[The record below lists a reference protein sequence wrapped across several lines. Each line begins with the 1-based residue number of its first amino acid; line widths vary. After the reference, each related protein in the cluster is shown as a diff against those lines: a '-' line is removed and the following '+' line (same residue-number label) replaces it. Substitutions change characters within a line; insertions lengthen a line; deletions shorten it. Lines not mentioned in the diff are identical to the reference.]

1 MTRHPWYGGDAV
13 GEKAGGQFRRALVVA
28 IFAAL
33 IVVPAG
39 FADSV
44 TIAPE
49 ADTFVRSGDAVGHGG
64 DATFDVH
71 GGASS
76 YGCGTGPAFGLLR
89 FDLDAIPAGATVTSA
104 TLELTSLSGFAFDGD
119 PSHRALFLSD
129 DTWSEGSVVWPG
141 PANGVTQVAPPADW
155 TIFGVP
161 FGTSPNVLGA
171 ANAFTGVGCGGADNT
186 VRNFNTGGSVN
197 LASRISAERAGDTKL
212 SLQIHSRPCGTPFS
226 VVCQNGQLE
235 QAYFLRYA
243 SKEGGVA
250 TAPRLNVTYTPGV
263 ASAPTL
269 VRAVPTGGNTTVVG
283 RVDGGAANLTFLS
296 SPTCVDGVLGGTPT
310 TIGAGSVTPDAN
322 GYFSAV
328 VGNVNLL
335 SFVAAKRTG
344 SSDVSPCVVAK
355 AANDQWPTAFG
366 LTGAGTLTTQDVI
379 DAAGQSKWY
388 AFDIQP
394 GSEVRVN
401 ISNLPADYDLA
412 LFKDITQAY
421 TDLTSPQDLTR
432 LSAEYAPSIFS
443 PSIFSPSI
451 FSPSIFSPD
460 AYAPSIFSPS
470 IFSPSI
476 FSPSIFSPSIFSP
489 SIYSP
494 SIFRRA
500 SSARRSS
507 RRASSAR
514 RSSRPASSARA
525 SSARTPLQA
534 PRRGAS
540 SPPRRHPARP
550 TSSSSRTRGATR
562 AGTTCGSR
570 AAPARSAPTARTR

>member
-1 MTRHPWYGGDAV
+1 MA
-13 GEKAGGQFRRALVVA
+13 
-28 IFAAL
+28 
-33 IVVPAG
+33 
-39 FADSV
+39 
-44 TIAPE
+44 
-49 ADTFVRSGDAVGHGG
+49 
-64 DATFDVH
+64 
-71 GGASS
+71 
-76 YGCGTGPAFGLLR
+76 
-89 FDLDAIPAGATVTSA
+89 
-104 TLELTSLSGFAFDGD
+104 
-119 PSHRALFLSD
+119 
-129 DTWSEGSVVWPG
+129 G
-141 PANGVTQVAPPADW
+141 PANGVTPVAPPADW

-161 FGTSPNVLGA
+161 FGTSPNVLGV
-171 ANAFTGVGCGGADNT
+171 ANAFTGVGCGGQRAPSATSTQVARSTSRPGSRPNEPAT
-186 VRNFNTGGSVN
+186 RSCHCRSTRGPAERPSRSCVRTGNWSRPTSFATPPRKE
-197 LASRISAERAGDTKL
+197 ASRRRHGSTSRTRPVLPALRPSCVPCRPVGTRRSSAASTAARRTD
-212 SLQIHSRPCGTPFS
+212 SR
-226 VVCQNGQLE
+226 
-235 QAYFLRYA
+235 
-243 SKEGGVA
+243 
-250 TAPRLNVTYTPGV
+250 
-263 ASAPTL
+263 
-269 VRAVPTGGNTTVVG
+269 
-283 RVDGGAANLTFLS
+283 S
-296 SPTCVDGVLGGTPT
+296 SPARPASTACS
-310 TIGAGSVTPDAN
+310 AGRRRR
-322 GYFSAV
+322 SAR
-328 VGNVNLL
+328 GERHAGRERLLQRRRRERQPIL

-494 SIFRRA
+494 SIF
-500 SSARRSS
+500 SAEHLQPVDLL
-507 RRASSAR
+507 AEHLQPVDLLAR
-514 RSSRPASSARA
+514 ASSARA